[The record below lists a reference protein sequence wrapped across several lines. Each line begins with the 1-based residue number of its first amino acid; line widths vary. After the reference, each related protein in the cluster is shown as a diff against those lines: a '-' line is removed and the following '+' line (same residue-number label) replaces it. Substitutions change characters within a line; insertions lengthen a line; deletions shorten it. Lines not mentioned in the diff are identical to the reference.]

1 MFRKSSSAR
10 LVLILVAMMSLQVGC
25 DLGAERS
32 FRVASDWSRGATVGT
47 SALSNPVSLCVDT
60 GGSPVHLA
68 WVTEGGSGELLHY
81 VQLDERADVVVDRDL
96 EVPARHPHR
105 LQLLSDGRGGT
116 HLFWQDSLE
125 GAPGPGLYYM
135 RITSEGQPASYPI
148 RLSLAD
154 VTVGS
159 FSTGPNA
166 RGEIEIFWSSED
178 GDHPGIYNIIL
189 DSWGGFV
196 SPNALI
202 REGGRDP
209 HFALAGDG
217 TLHLTWMQKP
227 SHEEHE
233 IYYGTLSSADATLRG
248 TTQVGFY
255 SAGTGLV
262 GYSPRIGL
270 AGGEVYIFWSVER
283 RGGGLTPPAA
293 ESFYVTF
300 PKGEPESGQAQQIG
314 IPRTANPSYSPVEG
328 ELSYSELAA
337 PVGGTAAVYANSPF
351 VYQVALVSQ
360 DGPKLPAAFATQ
372 LSTRNLDLIQITLTI
387 WADGTLEGY
396 QVAARTRSISLRPVL
411 AVDSL
416 GDFHL
421 TWIDTGGFGEYQVYY
436 ATTSPEAK
444 AVLNRI
450 TTRDVFS
457 GVFNVL
463 WGLGQAVSFFPVFF
477 FWLFPPLVWIAV
489 FSYIRVDDDLTR
501 TPSKVALGIAFAIYF
516 FTKFFLLPAGF
527 MSYVPFIDQIPPP
540 FDEWLMI
547 GLPLIV
553 LGLAILGS
561 LLHARRSETKSL
573 FAAFLV
579 FALIDGVVSLAI
591 YVPAYLGG

>member
-1 MFRKSSSAR
+1 MFKESSSAR
-10 LVLILVAMMSLQVGC
+10 PVLILMTIMSLLVGC
-25 DLGAERS
+25 DLGSEKS
-32 FRVASDWSRGATVGT
+32 FRVASDWSRGTTVGT
-47 SALSNPVSLCVDT
+47 SALSNPVSLCVDA

-68 WVTEGGSGELLHY
+68 WVTEGESGELLHY
-81 VQLDERADVVVDRDL
+81 VQLNERADVVVDRDL

-125 GAPGPGLYYM
+125 GAQGLYYM
-135 RITSEGQPASYPI
+135 RINTEGRPGSYPI
-148 RLSLAD
+148 RLSPTG

-166 RGEIEIFWSSED
+166 RGEIEVFWSSEG
-178 GDHPGIYNIIL
+178 GDPPGIYNIIL
-189 DSWGGFV
+189 DSWGDFV

-209 HFALAGDG
+209 HFALADDG

-227 SHEEHE
+227 SYEEHE
-233 IYYGTLSSADATLRG
+233 IYYGTLSSADAILQAA
-248 TTQVGFY
+248 TQVGSY

-262 GYSPRIGL
+262 GYPPRIGL
-270 AGGEVYIFWSVER
+270 AGGKVYIFWSIER
-283 RGGGLTPPAA
+283 RGGGMTPPSA

-300 PKGEPESGQAQQIG
+300 PKGGAVPGQAQQIG
-314 IPRTANPSYSPVEG
+314 IPRTTNPSYNPVEG

-337 PVGGTAAVYANSPF
+337 PVEGTAAVYANSPF

-372 LSTRNLDLIQITLTI
+372 LSTRNQDLIQITLTI

-421 TWIDTGGFGEYQVYY
+421 TWIDTGGFGKYQVYY

-450 TTRDVFS
+450 TTGDVFS

-477 FWLFPPLVWIAV
+477 FWLLPPLVWIAL
-489 FSYIRVDDDLTR
+489 FSFIRVDDDLTR

-527 MSYVPFIDQIPPP
+527 MSYVPFIDKIPPP

-547 GLPLIV
+547 GLPLVV

-579 FALIDGVVSLAI
+579 FALIDGAVSLSI

>member
-1 MFRKSSSAR
+1 MFKKSSSVG
-10 LVLILVAMMSLQVGC
+10 LVLILVAMMGLLVGC
-25 DLGAERS
+25 DLGAEKS

-47 SALSNPVSLCVDT
+47 SALNNPVGLCVDAE
-60 GGSPVHLA
+60 GSPVHLA
-68 WVTEGGSGELLHY
+68 WVIEGENGEMIHY
-81 VQLDERADVVVDRDL
+81 VQLNERADVVVDRDL
-96 EVPARHPHR
+96 AIPARHPHH

-125 GAPGPGLYYM
+125 GALGLYYM

-148 RLSLAD
+148 RLSLAG

-159 FSTGPNA
+159 FSTGTNS
-166 RGEIEIFWSSED
+166 RGEIEVFWSSED
-178 GDHPGIYNIIL
+178 GDHPGVYNTIL
-189 DSWGGFV
+189 NSWGDLI
-196 SPNALI
+196 SSNALI

-209 HFALAGDG
+209 HFALADDG

-227 SHEEHE
+227 SYEEHK
-233 IYYGTLSSADATLRG
+233 IYYGTLGSEDATLQNV
-248 TTQVGFY
+248 TQVGFY

-262 GYSPRIGL
+262 GYPPRIGL
-270 AGGEVYIFWSVER
+270 ADGEVYVFWSVER
-283 RGGGLTPPAA
+283 RGGGMTPPAA

-300 PKGEPESGQAQQIG
+300 PKDKPEYGQAQQIG
-314 IPRTANPSYSPVEG
+314 IPRTINPRYSRVEGELGYSELASPVEG
-328 ELSYSELAA
+328 
-337 PVGGTAAVYANSPF
+337 TTAVYANSPF
-351 VYQVALVSQ
+351 VYQIALVSQ

-372 LSTRNLDLIQITLTI
+372 LSTRNQDLIQVTLTI
-387 WADGTLEGY
+387 WADGALEGY
-396 QVAARTRSISLRPVL
+396 QVAAKTRSISLRPVL

-421 TWIDTGGFGEYQVYY
+421 TWIDTGGFGKYQVYY

-444 AVLNRI
+444 AALNRI

-463 WGLGQAVSFFPVFF
+463 WGLGQAMSFFPVFF
-477 FWLFPPLVWIAV
+477 FWLLPPLIWIAV
-489 FSYIRVDDDLTR
+489 FSFIRVDDDLTR

-516 FTKFFLLPAGF
+516 FTKFFVLPAGF
-527 MSYVPFIDQIPPP
+527 MSYVPFIDKIPPP
-540 FDEWLMI
+540 LDEWLMI

-579 FALIDGVVSLAI
+579 FALIDGIVSLAI

>member
-1 MFRKSSSAR
+1 MFKKYSSVR
-10 LVLILVAMMSLQVGC
+10 FVLILMAMMGLLVGC
-25 DLGAERS
+25 DLGAEKS
-32 FRVASDWSRGATVGT
+32 FRVASDWSRGTTVGT
-47 SALSNPVSLCVDT
+47 SALSNPIGMCVDAS
-60 GGSPVHLA
+60 GSPVHLA
-68 WVTEGGSGELLHY
+68 WVAESESGEMLHY
-81 VQLDERADVVVDRDL
+81 VQLNERADVIADREL

-105 LQLLSDGRGGT
+105 LKLLSDGRGGT
-116 HLFWQDSLE
+116 HLFWQDSVEWALS
-125 GAPGPGLYYM
+125 LYYM
-135 RITSEGQPASYPI
+135 RLTSEGRPASYAI
-148 RLSLAD
+148 RLSPAD
-154 VTVGS
+154 VTVGAYYA
-159 FSTGPNA
+159 GPNA
-166 RGEIEIFWSSED
+166 RGEIEVFWSSED

-189 DSWGGFV
+189 DSWGTPV
-196 SPNALI
+196 SPNTLI
-202 REGGRDP
+202 LEGGRYP
-209 HFALAGDG
+209 HFALASDG

-227 SHEEHE
+227 SYEEHE
-233 IYYGTLSSADATLRG
+233 IYYASLSPADATLQDA
-248 TTQVGFY
+248 TQVGFY

-262 GYSPRIGL
+262 GYPPRIGL
-270 AGGEVYIFWSVER
+270 TNDNVYIFWSVER
-283 RGGGLTPPAA
+283 RGGGLTPPSAD
-293 ESFYVTF
+293 SFYVASSV
-300 PKGEPESGQAQQIG
+300 GEMEFGQVKPIES
-314 IPRTANPSYSPVEG
+314 PRTTTPNYSRVEG

-337 PVGGTAAVYANSPF
+337 PVEGTAAVYANSPF
-351 VYQVALVSQ
+351 VYQISLVSQ

-372 LSTRNLDLIQITLTI
+372 LSTRNQDRIQITLTI
-387 WADGTLEGY
+387 WADSELEGY

-421 TWIDTGGFGEYQVYY
+421 AWIDTGGFGKYQVYY
-436 ATTSPEAK
+436 ATTSPETK

-450 TTRDVFS
+450 SIRDIFS

-477 FWLFPPLVWIAV
+477 LWLLPPLVWIAV

-501 TPSKVALGIAFAIYF
+501 TPSKVALGISFAIYF
-516 FTKFFLLPAGF
+516 FTKFFVLPAGF

-540 FDEWLMI
+540 FNEWLMMS
-547 GLPLIV
+547 LPLIV

-561 LLHARRSETKSL
+561 VLHARRSETKSL

>member
-1 MFRKSSSAR
+1 MFEKSSSIR
-10 LVLILVAMMSLQVGC
+10 LVLILVAMTGWLAGC
-25 DLGAERS
+25 DLGAEKS
-32 FRVASDWSRGATVGT
+32 FRSASDWSRGDTVGI
-47 SALSNPVSLCVDT
+47 SALSNPIGMCV
-60 GGSPVHLA
+60 GESGSPVHLA
-68 WVTEGGSGELLHY
+68 WVAAGESGELLHY
-81 VQLDERADVVVDRDL
+81 VQLNRRAEVVIDQDLDVQV
-96 EVPARHPHR
+96 RHPQY

-116 HLFWQDSLE
+116 HLFWRDSLE
-125 GAPGPGLYYM
+125 GAQGLYQLM
-135 RITSEGQPASYPI
+135 INAEGLVASYPI
-148 RLSLAD
+148 RLSSAGTN
-154 VTVGS
+154 VES
-159 FSTGPNA
+159 FYAGLNA
-166 RGEIEIFWSSED
+166 QGLIEVFWSIED
-178 GDHPGIYNIIL
+178 SDHPGLYNTVL
-189 DSWGGFV
+189 DSWGTLV
-196 SPNALI
+196 SPATLMRENAH
-202 REGGRDP
+202 DP
-209 HFALAGDG
+209 HFALAEDG
-217 TLHLTWMQKP
+217 ILHLAWVEKP
-227 SHEEHE
+227 SYDAHE
-233 IYYGTLSSADATLRG
+233 IYYGTLSPADATLQG
-248 TTQVGFY
+248 ATQVGFY
-255 SAGTGLV
+255 NAGTGKV
-262 GYSPRIGL
+262 GYPPRVGL
-270 AGGEVYIFWSVER
+270 TNDNVYIFWSVER

-293 ESFYVTF
+293 ESFYVASSL
-300 PKGEPESGQAQQIG
+300 GEMEFGQAKLIG
-314 IPRTANPSYSPVEG
+314 IPRTTNPSYNQIEG

-372 LSTRNLDLIQITLTI
+372 LSTRNQDLIQITLTI
-387 WADGTLEGY
+387 WADGALEGY

-421 TWIDTGGFGEYQVYY
+421 TWIDTGGFGKYQVYY

-477 FWLFPPLVWIAV
+477 FWLLPPLVWIAV

-516 FTKFFLLPAGF
+516 FTKFFVLPAGF
-527 MSYVPFIDQIPPP
+527 MSYVPFIDKIPPP
-540 FDEWLMI
+540 FAEWLMV

-561 LLHARRSETKSL
+561 LLHTRRSETKSL

>member
-1 MFRKSSSAR
+1 MFKKSSSAR
-10 LVLILVAMMSLQVGC
+10 LVLILMAMMSLLVGC
-25 DLGAERS
+25 DLGAEKS

-47 SALSNPVSLCVDT
+47 SALSNPVSLCVDA

-68 WVTEGGSGELLHY
+68 WVTEGESSELLHY
-81 VQLDERADVVVDRDL
+81 VQLNERADVVVDRDL

-116 HLFWQDSLE
+116 HLFWMDSLE
-125 GAPGPGLYYM
+125 GALGLYYM
-135 RITSEGQPASYPI
+135 RLTSEGQPASYPI
-148 RLSLAD
+148 RLSPVD

-166 RGEIEIFWSSED
+166 RGEIEVFWSSED

-189 DSWGGFV
+189 DSWGSLV

-202 REGGRDP
+202 REGGHDP

-227 SHEEHE
+227 SYEEHE
-233 IYYGTLSSADATLRG
+233 IYYSTLSPVDATFQEA
-248 TTQVGFY
+248 TQVGFY
-255 SAGTGLV
+255 NAGTGQV
-262 GYSPRIGL
+262 GYPPRIGL
-270 AGGEVYIFWSVER
+270 TNDTVYIFWSVER

-293 ESFYVTF
+293 ESFYVASSG
-300 PKGEPESGQAQQIG
+300 GEMEFSQAKLIG
-314 IPRTANPSYSPVEG
+314 IPRTTNPSYSRVEG

-351 VYQVALVSQ
+351 VYQVALVSP

-372 LSTRNLDLIQITLTI
+372 LSTRNQDLIQITLTI
-387 WADGTLEGY
+387 WADGAMEGY

-421 TWIDTGGFGEYQVYY
+421 TWIDTGGFGKYQVYY

-477 FWLFPPLVWIAV
+477 FWLLPPLVWIAV

-501 TPSKVALGIAFAIYF
+501 TPSKVALGIAFTIYF
-516 FTKFFLLPAGF
+516 FTKFFVLPAGF

-579 FALIDGVVSLAI
+579 FALIDGVVSLSI